1 MTYDEQQ
8 GYGREHSPCRRR
20 KSSYSQA
27 NGNCLEVA
35 DGMGTTLP
43 VRDSKDTSRSPLA
56 FSSASWTAFIEA
68 VKENDSQL

>member
-1 MTYDEQQ
+1 MPNNKGTDVNTA
-8 GYGREHSPCRRR
+8 RAAWR